1 MMRTTMFHCAVS
13 VFAFLVTG
21 GCGSVE
27 LAVDYAEE
35 EPWPRLAH
43 SVADTPT
50 AWNFG
55 QVVAVATANDGNVL
69 VLHRGANPVMVF
81 SSAGE
86 FVRAWGD
93 GLFSHGKVAG
103 VPAGSLTP
111 TGSRYSA
118 VYGAAGCHACGAHA
132 IRVDPDGHIWLV
144 DAPGHVIYKMTSEG
158 DVLLRL
164 GTQGVAGAGPDTF
177 NLPTDVGF
185 SPGGDIYVSD
195 GYGNARVVKFSSD
208 GTYLSEW
215 GSRGTG
221 PGEFGLPHGIAVDE
235 DGRVY
240 VVDRDNRR
248 VQVFD
253 GDGMFLDEWTE
264 LVGVQTVFVTKAQQI
279 WTGGTLRTLDGEPLA
294 ELVNGGGGHG
304 LTAADTAVFVGQL
317 SGRVQKFNLVQ

>member
-1 MMRTTMFHCAVS
+1 M
-13 VFAFLVTG
+13 
-21 GCGSVE
+21 
-27 LAVDYAEE
+27 
-35 EPWPRLAH
+35 
-43 SVADTPT
+43 
-50 AWNFG
+50 
-55 QVVAVATANDGNVL
+55 
-69 VLHRGANPVMVF
+69 
-81 SSAGE
+81 
-86 FVRAWGD
+86 
-93 GLFSHGKVAG
+93 
-103 VPAGSLTP
+103 
-111 TGSRYSA
+111 
-118 VYGAAGCHACGAHA
+118 
-132 IRVDPDGHIWLV
+132 
-144 DAPGHVIYKMTSEG
+144 
-158 DVLLRL
+158 
-164 GTQGVAGAGPDTF
+164 AGAGPDTF